1 MQDMLS
7 ALSHPMRPACF
18 KAPPHLMHTPGAD
31 AVHAVQTAASC
42 LQASP
47 WRWLPSWGTPL
58 GSSGAQRGRSPE
70 EQQSLQQRALPSQV
84 GPNPHF
90 RTVALT
96 PSWTLLLRQT
106 AEPQAV
112 AAVEAAAVAPLACS
126 TQTQLPLLAPAECLD
141 HFPDAP
147 AMQKHVDRPMRS
159 GRLSTTYCWLD
170 HCTRLLTTPTFF
182 FDGRFT
188 GFGTTSLAP
197 RLVVLVR
204 CKGTR
209 SDQHKEGMQ
218 R

>member
-1 MQDMLS
+1 V
-7 ALSHPMRPACF
+7 R
-18 KAPPHLMHTPGAD
+18 
-31 AVHAVQTAASC
+31 AVHTAASC
-42 LQASP
+42 LQAYP

-58 GSSGAQRGRSPE
+58 GSSGAQQERSPE
-70 EQQSLQQRALPSQV
+70 EQPSLQQRALPWQV

-96 PSWTLLLRQT
+96 PSWTLLSRQT
-106 AEPQAV
+106 AGPRAA

-126 TQTQLPLLAPAECLD
+126 TQSQLPLLAPAACLD

-147 AMQKHVDRPMRS
+147 AVQQRVGWPKDTRIWS
-159 GRLSTTYCWLD
+159 GPEHYLLLGGPL
-170 HCTRLLTTPTFF
+170 TRLLTTPTFF

-204 CKGTR
+204 CKGTT
-209 SDQHKEGMQ
+209 SDQHKEGMK